1 MSAKAKLRLLTPNQL
16 DGRTKARRIF
26 DSICAAI
33 SADLAPEGDDQLTE
47 IQKHLIVSF
56 AGSAL
61 LQQNLI
67 AVAHAGQHAAHHAR
81 GAGSCWQASRST
93 LPSSLTMRAACFA
106 VLPGLA
112 QSGAGNRRSPSM
124 NTCDNRSLPSDT
136 PHHVAQ

>member
-67 AVAHAGQHAAHHAR
+67 AELLAGKPVNVAEFANNASSMLR
-81 GAGSCWQASRST
+81 GATRLGTERRRK
-93 LPSSLTMRAACFA
+93 PPLTVDEYLR
-106 VLPGLA
+106 
-112 QSGAGNRRSPSM
+112 QSEP
-124 NTCDNRSLPSDT
+124 TE
-136 PHHVAQ
+136 